1 MGIIVASHTCTFTAL
16 SSHPVE
22 LPAYISQRR
31 NLRKKWRPDA
41 MNGATA
47 YSGLQHRLRDEPW
60 PIYSNFSIHFRT
72 GINLLLQ
79 LHIQWFLYSVW
90 STAQTVAETRK
101 PQKLNEG
108 TKAHAMPESLTTKH
122 WASVQVSKKATQI
135 NWIFIQP
142 DIFSV
147 EKLVS

>member
-1 MGIIVASHTCTFTAL
+1 VVFIFGVC
-16 SSHPVE
+16 
-22 LPAYISQRR
+22 
-31 NLRKKWRPDA
+31 
-41 MNGATA
+41 
-47 YSGLQHRLRDEPW
+47 
-60 PIYSNFSIHFRT
+60 
-72 GINLLLQ
+72 
-79 LHIQWFLYSVW
+79 

-101 PQKLNEG
+101 PQKLNAG
-108 TKAHAMPESLTTKH
+108 SKAHAMPESLHTKH